1 MIAFRI
7 SLTVSLDLFLQLT
20 FRGPVC
26 YTLREMS
33 APILSLSVEQQIELI
48 ARGTFDIV
56 PKAELKAKLL
66 KSAKDG
72 KPLQIKLGLDPT
84 APDIHLGFAVVLR
97 KLRQFQD
104 LGHEVVII
112 IGDYTALIGDPSGR
126 STTRPMLSSEEIAA
140 NGQTYVTQLAKVL
153 DAEKTIVRFNSEWLG
168 KLSFADLVG
177 LASKMTVAQVL
188 QREDFA
194 NRFSQG
200 HPISLHELLYPL
212 AQAYDS
218 VAIHADVEMG
228 GQDQT
233 FNNLAGRALQKELGQ
248 EPQVVLL
255 MPLLVGLD
263 GVKKM
268 SKSLG
273 NYVGISEAP
282 AEMFGKLMSISDAL
296 MPTYYELCTDVSMN
310 DVRTLT
316 DANATHPR
324 EAKKRLAR
332 EIITLY
338 HSADDAQAADDEFER
353 VHREHQVPDDMP
365 EVAVP
370 AEICD
375 ADGHARVT
383 ALLVAAGLAPSS
395 GEAKRLVQQGGVSV
409 DGAKI
414 SDPAGLLRVQTGQVV
429 KVGKNRFAR
438 LLAPVGV

>member
-1 MIAFRI
+1 M
-7 SLTVSLDLFLQLT
+7 
-20 FRGPVC
+20 
-26 YTLREMS
+26 
-33 APILSLSVEQQIELI
+33 I

-56 PKAELKAKLL
+56 PKDELKAKLL

-104 LGHEVVII
+104 LGHEVIII

-153 DAEKTIVRFNSEWLG
+153 DAEKTVVRFNSEWLG

-218 VAIHADVEMG
+218 VAIQADIEMG

-296 MPTYYELCTDVSMN
+296 MPTYYELCTDVPM
-310 DVRTLT
+310 DEVRALT

-414 SDPAGLLRVQTGQVV
+414 SDPAGTLRVQTGQVV

-438 LLAPVGV
+438 LLAPVGA